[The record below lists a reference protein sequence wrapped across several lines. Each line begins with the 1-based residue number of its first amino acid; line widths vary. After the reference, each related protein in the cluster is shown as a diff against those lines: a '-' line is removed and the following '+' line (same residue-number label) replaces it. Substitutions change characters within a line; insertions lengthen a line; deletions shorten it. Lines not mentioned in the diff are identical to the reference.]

1 MNLINNEVLTETQI
15 STNKDTIVSL
25 LRSVKRKGIEAVIRY
40 LEDSG
45 FFTAP
50 SSINRH
56 HNWKGGLAEHCL
68 GVYQIACTE
77 AGELPK
83 DSIII
88 AGLLHDI
95 CKASKLYY
103 NANGNIQ
110 IHHTHI
116 KGHGYRSVKLLE
128 ICGLSLSEDERLAI
142 RWHMGGHHASESEH
156 EEVIAARMNPLWK
169 LIHRADHEDAS
180 RKK

>member
-77 AGELPK
+77 AG
-83 DSIII
+83 I
-88 AGLLHDI
+88 AML
-95 CKASKLYY
+95 
-103 NANGNIQ
+103 
-110 IHHTHI
+110 
-116 KGHGYRSVKLLE
+116 
-128 ICGLSLSEDERLAI
+128 
-142 RWHMGGHHASESEH
+142 
-156 EEVIAARMNPLWK
+156 
-169 LIHRADHEDAS
+169 
-180 RKK
+180 